1 MVRVNL
7 KECFS
12 GLSSNYAK
20 YRPSYPKELFH
31 YLASLSS
38 EHTLAW
44 DCATGNGQAAVML
57 SSFFQQ
63 VIATDISPR
72 QIDLVTLKPNID
84 YRVLPAEKTNLSPA
98 SVDLVTVAQSL
109 YYLQLNE
116 FYEEA
121 RRVLKPNGVLAAWCY
136 GLPVVSPSIDALL
149 HYLHF
154 EVLGPFWPP
163 ERKAVDDGLQ
173 TIFFPLQRLIPP
185 HFSIKLQWDFAYFM
199 GYLKSW
205 MAVPLYQKKFNKDP
219 LSLVAEPLLAAWGTA
234 TTRKEIHWALALLVG
249 QF

>member
-57 SSFFQQ
+57 SSFFQH

-136 GLPVVSPSIDALL
+136 GLPV
-149 HYLHF
+149 
-154 EVLGPFWPP
+154 
-163 ERKAVDDGLQ
+163 
-173 TIFFPLQRLIPP
+173 
-185 HFSIKLQWDFAYFM
+185 
-199 GYLKSW
+199 
-205 MAVPLYQKKFNKDP
+205 
-219 LSLVAEPLLAAWGTA
+219 
-234 TTRKEIHWALALLVG
+234 
-249 QF
+249 